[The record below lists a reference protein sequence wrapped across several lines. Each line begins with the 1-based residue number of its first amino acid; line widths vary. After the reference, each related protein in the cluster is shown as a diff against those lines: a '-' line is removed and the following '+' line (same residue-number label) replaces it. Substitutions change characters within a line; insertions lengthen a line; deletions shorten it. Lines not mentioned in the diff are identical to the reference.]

1 MIVLSL
7 LPFLF
12 YELGILTE
20 PFVSLIA
27 LAASVFLFVGTLIIG
42 GRRASAELK
51 RRFHVR

>member
-27 LAASVFLFVGTLIIG
+27 LAASVFLFVGDTDH
-42 GRRASAELK
+42 RRKKSICGIKKED
-51 RRFHVR
+51 FM